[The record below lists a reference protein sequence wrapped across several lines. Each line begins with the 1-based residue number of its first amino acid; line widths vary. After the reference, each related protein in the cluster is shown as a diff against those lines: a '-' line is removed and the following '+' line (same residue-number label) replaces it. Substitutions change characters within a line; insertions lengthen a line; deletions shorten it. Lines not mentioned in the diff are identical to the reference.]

1 MVKKLVE
8 GGRRWGAKVLRL
20 SGGEPTVGF
29 DHLLDVVRLFGRLG
43 EGRTLV
49 VETNGVLLGYSR
61 AAAEELASRIA
72 RGTVLRVSIKGATP
86 QDFERL
92 TGAPAEYFETQLRA
106 LENLARAG
114 LEPGTGVTVAVMAS
128 FSEPRDLATLLLR
141 LASVDPKLAEVV
153 ELEVVKLYPKVRSS
167 LERAG
172 LRPRWYVEPG
182 TPSRKALKPRN
193 HVETE

>member
-1 MVKKLVE
+1 
-8 GGRRWGAKVLRL
+8 
-20 SGGEPTVGF
+20 
-29 DHLLDVVRLFGRLG
+29 
-43 EGRTLV
+43 V

-61 AAAEELASRIA
+61 TASEELVSQIT
-72 RGTVLRVSIKGATP
+72 RGTVVRVSIKGATP
-86 QDFERL
+86 QDFEKL

-106 LENLARAG
+106 LENLVRAG

-172 LRPRWYVEPG
+172 LRPRWYVEPETSG
-182 TPSRKALKPRN
+182 RKALKPGN
-193 HVETE
+193 HSRTE

>member
-1 MVKKLVE
+1 LVD
-8 GGRRWGAKVLRL
+8 GGRRWGTRVLRL

-29 DHLLDVVRLFGRLG
+29 DHLLEVVQLFSRLG

-61 AAAEELASRIA
+61 AASEELASRVV
-72 RGTVLRVSIKGATP
+72 RSTVVRVSIKGATP

-92 TGAPAEYFETQLRA
+92 TGAPAEYFEVQLRA
-106 LENLARAG
+106 VENLVRAG

-128 FSEPRDLATLLLR
+128 FSEPRDVATLLLR
-141 LASVDPKLAEVV
+141 LASVDPRLAEVA
-153 ELEVVKLYPKVRSS
+153 ELEVVKLYPSVRRS

-182 TPSRKALKPRN
+182 GAVS
-193 HVETE
+193 

>member
-1 MVKKLVE
+1 VKLFGKL
-8 GGRRWGAKVLRL
+8 
-20 SGGEPTVGF
+20 GEP
-29 DHLLDVVRLFGRLG
+29 
-43 EGRTLV
+43 RTLV
-49 VETNGVLLGYSR
+49 VETNGILLGYSR
-61 AAAEELASRIA
+61 TASEELASQVA
-72 RGTVLRVSIKGATP
+72 RGTVVRVSIKGATP

-106 LENLARAG
+106 LENLVRAG

-141 LASVDPKLAEVV
+141 LASVDPKLTEVV

-182 TPSRKALKPRN
+182 TSSRKALKPGN
-193 HVETE
+193 HLGVE

>member
-1 MVKKLVE
+1 M
-8 GGRRWGAKVLRL
+8 
-20 SGGEPTVGF
+20 
-29 DHLLDVVRLFGRLG
+29 
-43 EGRTLV
+43 

-61 AAAEELASRIA
+61 TASEELVSQIT
-72 RGTVLRVSIKGATP
+72 RGTVVRVSIKGATP
-86 QDFERL
+86 QDFEKL

-106 LENLARAG
+106 LENLVRAG

-172 LRPRWYVEPG
+172 LRPRWYVEPETSG
-182 TPSRKALKPRN
+182 RKALKPGN
-193 HVETE
+193 HSRTE

>member
-1 MVKKLVE
+1 MVK
-8 GGRRWGAKVLRL
+8 
-20 SGGEPTVGF
+20 
-29 DHLLDVVRLFGRLG
+29 HFGRLG

-61 AAAEELASRIA
+61 TASEELVSQIT
-72 RGTVLRVSIKGATP
+72 RGTVVRVSIKGATP
-86 QDFERL
+86 QDFEKL

-106 LENLARAG
+106 LENLVRAG

-172 LRPRWYVEPG
+172 LRPRWYVEPETSG
-182 TPSRKALKPRN
+182 RKALKPGN
-193 HVETE
+193 HSRTE